1 MFTVYFDVNQVLAKR
16 FAKSRVKISCCK
28 IASNQYK
35 IICSFFSFICKIDD
49 GKSIENDDRK
59 SVLLASRL

>member
-16 FAKSRVKISCCK
+16 FAKSRVKISCHK